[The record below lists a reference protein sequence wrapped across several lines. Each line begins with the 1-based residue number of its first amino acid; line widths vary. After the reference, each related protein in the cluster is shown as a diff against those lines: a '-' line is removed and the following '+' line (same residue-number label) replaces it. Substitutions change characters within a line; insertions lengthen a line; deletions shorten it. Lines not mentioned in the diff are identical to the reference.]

1 MKFYNK
7 LKWTLGILMVFV
19 LIIATNLIDRN
30 NFVRVKDSVVS
41 IYEDRIIANDLI
53 FEMSELMHEKEIA
66 LVASDTAF
74 FKQRNTQLNE
84 RIDANISRFETT
96 KLTAEEKTVFTNFK
110 QNFEALKESET
121 VFLASAYQKQEP
133 LRKDIGSLK
142 ENLHNLSKIQ
152 LSEGGRQMSISQKA
166 LDVVELF
173 TRIEIFTLLL
183 LAVVIQIIVMYK
195 PKEK

>member
-7 LKWTLGILMVFV
+7 LKWILGILIVFV

-30 NFVRVKDSVVS
+30 NFKRVKDSVVS

-53 FEMSELMHEKEIA
+53 FEMAELVHEKEIA
-66 LVASDTAF
+66 LVAVDTAF
-74 FKQRNTQLNE
+74 FKQRNMQLNE
-84 RIDANISRFETT
+84 RFEANISRFETT
-96 KLTAEEKTVFTNFK
+96 KLTTDEKKVFAKLK

-121 VFLASAYQKQEP
+121 TFLASAYQKQEP
-133 LRKDIGSLK
+133 LRNNIGSLK

-152 LSEGGRQMSISQKA
+152 LSEGGRQMSISQQA
-166 LDVVELF
+166 MDVVEFF

-195 PKEK
+195 PKN